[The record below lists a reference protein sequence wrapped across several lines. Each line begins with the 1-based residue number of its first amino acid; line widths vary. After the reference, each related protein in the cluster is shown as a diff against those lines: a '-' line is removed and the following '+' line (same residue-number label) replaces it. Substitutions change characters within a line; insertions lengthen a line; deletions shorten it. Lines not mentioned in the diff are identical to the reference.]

1 MLKKERLP
9 VLHWIC
15 PCFKFLLCLCIWFF
29 FFQIKFLTH
38 LSSAFPHH
46 LFSPLLSHTDLRD
59 LCHPGSWPQVWI
71 LPPEMTPDSFLFP
84 YIVHFPVSDSL
95 HPWFSPCLGFITGQS
110 DNCREDPIGRYPRVV
125 GVTVTFLSTGWE
137 ELESGSPGNRRLLK
151 ELGPCS
157 QLQERR
163 HKLRIQMLEVR
174 GFGEKKSSWLFFFKS
189 KKKKNNKKPS
199 DLFSW

>member
-125 GVTVTFLSTGWE
+125 LGCQEASAGLGWAWWQPLRCLFPSLPPQHFPE
-137 ELESGSPGNRRLLK
+137 QIQRDPWLLHP
-151 ELGPCS
+151 EPEGLA
-157 QLQERR
+157 L
-163 HKLRIQMLEVR
+163 
-174 GFGEKKSSWLFFFKS
+174 
-189 KKKKNNKKPS
+189 
-199 DLFSW
+199 